1 MDNPGG
7 SQALGCWVCAL
18 VGQDEEG
25 VREGRDRPGIPG
37 QLSHL
42 VNMMRSLRNSQHR
55 HKIATISGMYYVS
68 WKDTNTFL
76 NTLG

>member
-7 SQALGCWVCAL
+7 GQLLGGRVRAL

-37 QLSHL
+37 KLSHL
-42 VNMMRSLRNSQHR
+42 VNIMRSWR
-55 HKIATISGMYYVS
+55 YC
-68 WKDTNTFL
+68 
-76 NTLG
+76 